1 MPHFFCVFDNCNPN
15 PDANITLAE
24 AVSDMF
30 LPINSY
36 SGMDPKL
43 KEWVD
48 DKENPSYNLIPVV
61 E

>member
-1 MPHFFCVFDNCNPN
+1 
-15 PDANITLAE
+15 
-24 AVSDMF
+24 MF
-30 LPINSY
+30 LPTYSY

-61 E
+61 EWAVSESSFLKVDFK